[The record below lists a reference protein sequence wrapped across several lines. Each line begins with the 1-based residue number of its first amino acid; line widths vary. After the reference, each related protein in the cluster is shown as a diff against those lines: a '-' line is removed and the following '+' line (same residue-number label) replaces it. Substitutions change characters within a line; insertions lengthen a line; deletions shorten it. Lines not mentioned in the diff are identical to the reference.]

1 MSIIYAPTPVSTL
14 DELHLVHWAAAE
26 LPIDWR
32 SHMRSRGLL
41 VMLIHGTWC
50 YACLEWLI
58 WLRRRHSWLA
68 DLGIGALAISADNP
82 SYVAAFRESLAT
94 PLAFVLIS
102 DADAALSRAL
112 GLYDEA
118 AQTTRSALLLID
130 CAGDVRFGHLD
141 EHAMPDQARLLEE
154 IERLPTC

>member
-1 MSIIYAPTPVSTL
+1 MLTVHTHTPVAAL
-14 DELHLVHWAAAE
+14 EELRLIHWAAAE

-50 YACLEWLI
+50 YDCLEWLI

-68 DLGIGALAISADNP
+68 DRGIGALAVSADNP

-94 PLAFVLIS
+94 PLSFALIS

-112 GLYDEA
+112 GLYDET
-118 AQTTRSALLLID
+118 AQATRSALLLID

-141 EHAMPDQARLLEE
+141 EHAMPEQARLLEE
-154 IERLPTC
+154 IERLPAC